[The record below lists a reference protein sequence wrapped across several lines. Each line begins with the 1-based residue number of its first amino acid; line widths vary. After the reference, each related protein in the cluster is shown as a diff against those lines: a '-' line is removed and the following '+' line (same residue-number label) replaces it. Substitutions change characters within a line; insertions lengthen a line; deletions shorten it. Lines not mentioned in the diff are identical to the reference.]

1 MEGASINTCIPST
14 QFWGRLT
21 ESPGNSRSAG
31 SGSTIGD
38 PVFGYAWNMARVLFY
53 FPILCVCVLM
63 HMFLFA
69 VACFTKCVLQSYQF
83 QLFLCVFFR
92 FLLKHMFIFF
102 VFSRNGVC
110 KLAERTYSTYDQQ

>member
-83 QLFLCVFFR
+83 QLFLCVCVFP
-92 FLLKHMFIFF
+92 LPPMFIFF
-102 VFSRNGVC
+102 CFLSQWGV
-110 KLAERTYSTYDQQ
+110 QVG